1 MKYTNLTT
9 AFAATFA
16 VLTISAIPLFAAD
29 SIETKWN
36 QICRAADGRE
46 LIVTT
51 ANGDT
56 VEGYCISVDVD
67 GVGVRTKT
75 GQVTHIART
84 TLARLQVHRSKG
96 HNLSSL
102 GKGVHG
108 GLKYG
113 FDSLLSP
120 EALLGAVAIPATLAW
135 GAVSTP
141 FCILGDLRDK
151 LTGTQEI
158 KVI

>member
-120 EALLGAVAIPATLAW
+120 AALLGAVAIPATLAW

-151 LTGTQEI
+151 LTGTQEL